1 MKIGKIE
8 MINNATLFKL
18 AFNCATWF
26 VEDFLLGLVV
36 FACWVG
42 TLFDWYTLSSEYFVA
57 VLLLGKLVHI

>member
-8 MINNATLFKL
+8 MINNV
-18 AFNCATWF
+18 FNCATWF

-57 VLLLGKLVHI
+57 VLLLGKLLHI